1 MRILIIDDEEN
12 FCLQLK
18 HDLSLYIG
26 EITDD
31 LEFKIISN
39 DFHHHLIDE
48 KYDLIFIDID
58 LKDHNGIEI
67 AKDIR
72 NSGLGELFVFVTA
85 HAHLVYDTF
94 IVHPFFFIR
103 KDNYKND
110 MAVFVDLLPERFQK
124 DGFLMMKWK
133 GHKRAINIS
142 DIIYIESMDHSLL
155 IHTIQDTF
163 YDSHLLMEIL
173 KSLNQANFVQIHKSY
188 IINMKYLV
196 NYNSS
201 TVQMIKEIQLSIG
214 RKYKQSFL
222 ERYTK
227 YLENGSLQ

>member
-1 MRILIIDDEEN
+1 MKILIIDDEEK

-18 HDLSLYIG
+18 RDLSLCI
-26 EITDD
+26 EKISDHV
-31 LEFKIISN
+31 EFKIISEN
-39 DFHHHLIDE
+39 FRTDLLTE

-58 LKDHNGIEI
+58 LKDHSGIEM

-110 MAVFVDLLPERFQK
+110 ISVFFDLLPEKFNT
-124 DGFLMMKWK
+124 DGFIMIKWK
-133 GHKRAINIS
+133 GVKRAVNLR

-155 IHTIQDTF
+155 IHTVQGAF

-173 KSLNQANFVQIHKSY
+173 KILNQSNFVQVHKSY
-188 IINMKYLV
+188 VINMKYLV

-227 YLENGSLQ
+227 YLENGFL

>member
-1 MRILIIDDEEN
+1 MRILIIDDEED
-12 FCLQLK
+12 FCSKIK
-18 HDLSLYIG
+18 HDLSVHL
-26 EITDD
+26 EKLTDHI
-31 LEFKIISN
+31 EFNIISN
-39 DFHHHLIDE
+39 DFQNHLIDE

-72 NSGLGELFVFVTA
+72 NSGLGELFIFVTA

-110 MAVFVDLLPERFQK
+110 MSVFIDLLPEKFNT
-124 DGFLMMKWK
+124 DGFIMIKWK
-133 GHKRAINIS
+133 GVKRAVNMR

-155 IHTIQDTF
+155 IHTIQGVF
-163 YDSHLLMEIL
+163 YDSHLLMDIL
-173 KSLNQANFVQIHKSY
+173 KILNQENFVQIHKSY

-196 NYNSS
+196 NYNSAM
-201 TVQMIKEIQLSIG
+201 VQMIKDVQLNIG
-214 RKYKQSFL
+214 RKYKQSFF
-222 ERYTK
+222 ERYTT
-227 YLENGSLQ
+227 YLENVSLQ